1 MGSNRV
7 EYNRDLTDG
16 LEREALEL
24 EQKTLVKTPEMSDYS
39 HRDAPIR
46 VAFFD
51 NRIEVENPGI
61 LLPGMA
67 VPIVVDKP
75 ITQAKVQAKV
85 QVEAQVDL
93 NILSRLKIKSR
104 LESRLE
110 SQLESGLESGL
121 ESETA
126 KNALRV
132 LAKQPLQRS
141 EIADALGHDKVSG
154 AVNRA
159 IKELLAKQ
167 LIEYT
172 IPDKPNSRLQKY
184 RLTPL
189 GKSLLATEG
198 NRHES

>member
-1 MGSNRV
+1 
-7 EYNRDLTDG
+7 
-16 LEREALEL
+16 
-24 EQKTLVKTPEMSDYS
+24 
-39 HRDAPIR
+39 
-46 VAFFD
+46 
-51 NRIEVENPGI
+51 
-61 LLPGMA
+61 
-67 VPIVVDKP
+67 
-75 ITQAKVQAKV
+75 
-85 QVEAQVDL
+85 
-93 NILSRLKIKSR
+93 
-104 LESRLE
+104 
-110 SQLESGLESGL
+110 
-121 ESETA
+121 
-126 KNALRV
+126 V

-189 GKSLLATEG
+189 GRRLLATEG

>member
-1 MGSNRV
+1 MESNRV

-24 EQKTLVKTPEMSDYS
+24 EQKTLVKTPKMSDYS
-39 HRDAPIR
+39 HRGAPIR

-51 NRIEVENPGI
+51 GRIEVENLGI

-75 ITQAKVQAKV
+75 ITQAKVQVEA

-93 NILSRLKIKSR
+93 NILSRSKIKSR
-104 LESRLE
+104 
-110 SQLESGLESGL
+110 LESGLESGL

-126 KNALRV
+126 KNVLRAM
-132 LAKQPLQRS
+132 AKQPLQRA
-141 EIADALGHDKVSG
+141 EIANALGHDKVSG

-159 IKELLAKQ
+159 VKELLAKQ

-189 GKSLLATEG
+189 GKSLLATVG
-198 NRHES
+198 NRHE